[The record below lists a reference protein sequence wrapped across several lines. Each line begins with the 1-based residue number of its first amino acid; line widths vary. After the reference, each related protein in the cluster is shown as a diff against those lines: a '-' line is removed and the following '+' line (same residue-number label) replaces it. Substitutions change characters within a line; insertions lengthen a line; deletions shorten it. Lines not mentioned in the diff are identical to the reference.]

1 MLHQKIESGQYI
13 NEFRTKMSN
22 FINKAPI
29 LASFVIT
36 PQGVD
41 VIHENTKRVYHYDW
55 DFTKHVKSFI
65 HDIKLDIINHYPRL
79 LEVITTQRA
88 LTPEEQAKMIEEKGI
103 SPSEVPTVSITDE
116 KRLWRIDKV
125 IIFRDT
131 FILVDEAT
139 QESYRYKMNRSCVY
153 FLTSYRN
160 GEFDSLE
167 SAANYFFK
175 NSTLVNHIE
184 KAS

>member
-1 MLHQKIESGQYI
+1 MLHRKIESGQYI

-36 PQGVD
+36 PDGVD
-41 VIHENTKRVYHYDW
+41 VIHENTKKVYHYDW

-65 HDIKLDIINHYPRL
+65 HDIKTDIMNHYPRL
-79 LEVITTQRA
+79 LEVVTTRVS
-88 LTPEEQAKMIEEKGI
+88 LTPEEQAKMIEETGI
-103 SPSEVPTVSITDE
+103 SPSIAPSYIDVET

-139 QESYRYKMNRSCVY
+139 DESYRYKMNRSCVY

-160 GEFDSLE
+160 GEFKSLE
-167 SAANYFFK
+167 EAANYFFK

-184 KAS
+184 KIA